1 MNNLHT
7 TLIIFILIL
16 FSGLNCHNR
25 PAGEEKPVMHSTVS
39 INWNDLKITSNNI
52 DSNLSML
59 ETLCS
64 NLETTT
70 VKKKIPARKLIELVV
85 PNGTQRTFIF
95 NDTTLKHE

>member
-7 TLIIFILIL
+7 TVIIFILIL

-25 PAGEEKPVMHSTVS
+25 PAGEEKPVMHNVS
-39 INWNDLKITSNNI
+39 ALTWTELKITSNNI
-52 DSNLSML
+52 DSNISML
-59 ETLCS
+59 EALCS

-85 PNGTQRTFIF
+85 PNGTQQTFIF
-95 NDTTLKHE
+95 NDTTLQE